1 MLRYETTSSTGKRA
15 PSDTDTPAASVELEK
30 SNEGQLQM
38 QWKEENTHQG
48 GEVREEK
55 EHKASFGNE
64 ASQQSQ
70 TQTVLKLSFSEDQSF
85 SSAPFGGD
93 HNVSEL
99 PTGDEQSLLEST
111 HPEESDMEETGEVSK
126 VTEQGRSEVFSFE
139 EINGYSYSEE
149 DIEPSTDEEL
159 RLWRYPQDKVCN
171 EEESIIA
178 EEQEEDVCVKE
189 EEGDLES
196 SRVEKEE
203 GGSVA
208 DGIGHPD
215 IQDYECYLAYVS
227 AEIAGSS
234 EVQEDEKPRAEKDK
248 LESESFL
255 NDPVKDQ
262 SALDQGNVESCKGC
276 YEGALTGD
284 MDTFTK
290 KQDQK
295 DIERCTHENEI
306 CQQPNESLTVNIK
319 ENGDLESDR
328 KGPDGRVKQT
338 EESHLADVALALKE
352 TQTEDTELEIN
363 IEDIAKPKVETR
375 AESSGIDGSDVAQCL
390 TKGQVSDHLLEDIEQ
405 DAVNERQGVVEGLT
419 GETHK
424 AEGGENS
431 KKVTFILEPELINDS
446 TLSESNTSMESTAET
461 RMSGEKNTKKM

>member
-15 PSDTDTPAASVELEK
+15 PSDTDTPAASVELEN

-70 TQTVLKLSFSEDQSF
+70 TQTVLKLSFSEEQSF

-93 HNVSEL
+93 QNVSEL

-126 VTEQGRSEVFSFE
+126 VTEQGRSEFSFE

-178 EEQEEDVCVKE
+178 EEQEKDVCVKE

-196 SRVEKEE
+196 YRVEKEE

-208 DGIGHPD
+208 DGSGHPD
-215 IQDYECYLAYVS
+215 IQDGECYLAYVS

-234 EVQEDEKPRAEKDK
+234 EVQE
-248 LESESFL
+248 
-255 NDPVKDQ
+255 Q
-262 SALDQGNVESCKGC
+262 SALNGDQGNVESCEGC

-290 KQDQK
+290 KQNQK
-295 DIERCTHENEI
+295 DIERCTHEDAT
-306 CQQPNESLTVNIK
+306 CHQPNESLTVNIK
-319 ENGDLESDR
+319 ENGDPESDR

-338 EESHLADVALALKE
+338 EESPFADVALALKE
-352 TQTEDTELEIN
+352 TQTEDTELETN
-363 IEDIAKPKVETR
+363 IEDVAKPKVETR

-390 TKGQVSDHLLEDIEQ
+390 TEGLVSDHFLEDMEQ